1 MPTATAPAIAS
12 SSSRLGKLSVRVGWS
27 RVLQVDDLQRKL
39 LNVDKRIYM
48 VKKGRGFRFG
58 RHDPSQQ
65 EVTWSSRWRS
75 CSNVMASA
83 SSIQTSKLRCNA
95 DAGLASR

>member
-39 LNVDKRIYM
+39 LYVDKRIYM
-48 VKKGRGFRFG
+48 VKSGRGVSFR
-58 RHDPSQQ
+58 
-65 EVTWSSRWRS
+65 SSRPFT
-75 CSNVMASA
+75 A
-83 SSIQTSKLRCNA
+83 
-95 DAGLASR
+95 AGHLVQSLAVLLERHGIGQLDTNE

>member
-12 SSSRLGKLSVRVGWS
+12 SSSRLGKSSVRVGWS

-39 LNVDKRIYM
+39 LNVDTRIYM
-48 VKKGRGFRFG
+48 VKKGRGFCFG

-65 EVTWSSRWRS
+65 EVTWSNRWRS
-75 CSNVMASA
+75 CSEALLIRIVEYIS
-83 SSIQTSKLRCNA
+83 Q
-95 DAGLASR
+95 G

>member
-39 LNVDKRIYM
+39 LYVDNRIYM
-48 VKKGRGFRFG
+48 VK
-58 RHDPSQQ
+58 
-65 EVTWSSRWRS
+65 
-75 CSNVMASA
+75 
-83 SSIQTSKLRCNA
+83 
-95 DAGLASR
+95 